1 MNASI
6 DVQAETTDTISR
18 STRFYYGFGSVA
30 YGVKDNGFVY
40 FLLFY
45 YNQVLG
51 LPGHLASAA
60 ILIAL
65 VFDAMSDPIVGNFS
79 DRLHSKWGRRHPFMY
94 AAAFPVAFSFYG
106 LWNPPELSE
115 DGLFYFLMFNALLVR
130 TFITFYEV
138 PSTAL
143 APELTPNYDERT
155 KLAATRHFF
164 GWVGGITM
172 AVVMYGFL
180 MVKTPE
186 FGEGALNPAAYQTY
200 GILGAVMIFIAI
212 MTSAIGTH
220 RHIPSLMQPPP
231 KRKASIKLS
240 LLEAKETLANRSFY
254 AVFGFGLFAA
264 MAGGLSGSLSIYF
277 GTYFWGFTPGQLGVL
292 VPTGLISATFA
303 LSFAPYVSHR
313 YGKKRGAIGL
323 SLFAAGFAP
332 APYLARL
339 AGLTPASGST
349 ELLMLLIVYNVIEI
363 GLIISSTT
371 LVSAMIADVV
381 EESELVTGR
390 RSEGIFFA
398 ARSFISKSVSGL
410 GIMLGTLLL
419 SAVEFPQDAKPGEV
433 DPQIIENLG
442 YGYVP
447 MIIVLYLSAIV
458 CLVAYNITRERHLKN
473 VEVLAARRSAS

>member
-6 DVQAETTDTISR
+6 DVRAEATDKISR

-51 LPGHLASAA
+51 LPGHLASTA
-60 ILIAL
+60 ILVAL
-65 VFDAMSDPIVGNFS
+65 VFDAISDPIVGNIS

-164 GWVGGITM
+164 GWVGGITI
-172 AVVMYGFL
+172 AVVMYGLL
-180 MVKTPE
+180 MVKTP
-186 FGEGALNPAAYQTY
+186 
-200 GILGAVMIFIAI
+200 
-212 MTSAIGTH
+212 
-220 RHIPSLMQPPP
+220 
-231 KRKASIKLS
+231 
-240 LLEAKETLANRSFY
+240 
-254 AVFGFGLFAA
+254 
-264 MAGGLSGSLSIYF
+264 GGLSGSLSIYF

-323 SLFAAGFAP
+323 SLFAASFAP